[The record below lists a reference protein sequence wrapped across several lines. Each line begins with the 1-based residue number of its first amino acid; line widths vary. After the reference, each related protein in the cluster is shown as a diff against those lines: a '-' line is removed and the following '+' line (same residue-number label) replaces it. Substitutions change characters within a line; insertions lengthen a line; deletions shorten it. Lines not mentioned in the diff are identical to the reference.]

1 MRSKYFVRECGT
13 WKNVDEHPNIV
24 ALIGFVQG
32 FGLSTLPGLVSE
44 YYELGNLRYF
54 VRPISPSVQE
64 RTRIKLVSDLL
75 KEACTI
81 IN

>member
-1 MRSKYFVRECGT
+1 MGRPGVTLGRT
-13 WKNVDEHPNIV
+13 RPLRAI
-24 ALIGFVQG
+24 
-32 FGLSTLPGLVSE
+32 LPGLVSE
-44 YYELGNLRYF
+44 YYELGNLRNF